1 MVGTLAPLRIDY
13 QRLKTHMTEP
23 RVNQDLTLAGVRGVD
38 HFLSFFVFDEAA
50 FTEFVR
56 DVPPTTDDRTVID
69 FTAPRFSGSG
79 FGLGQYTASVSTRDG
94 NSFGVGGERQAYY
107 LSRRRSVVPYS
118 RTSGTRHPKPSRS
131 ASPRARASRSGS
143 GRSRRRNGGRCAPTG
158 SRARDDL
165 TCGHR
170 PEIST
175 CARSESVVGA
185 PGLRSR

>member
-23 RVNQDLTLAGVRGVD
+23 RVNQDLTLAGVRRVD

-79 FGLGQYTASVSTRDG
+79 FGLGQYTASV
-94 NSFGVGGERQAYY
+94 GGGRW
-107 LSRRRSVVPYS
+107 S
-118 RTSGTRHPKPSRS
+118 RTS
-131 ASPRARASRSGS
+131 
-143 GRSRRRNGGRCAPTG
+143 
-158 SRARDDL
+158 
-165 TCGHR
+165 
-170 PEIST
+170 
-175 CARSESVVGA
+175 
-185 PGLRSR
+185 

>member
-1 MVGTLAPLRIDY
+1 
-13 QRLKTHMTEP
+13 
-23 RVNQDLTLAGVRGVD
+23 VRGVD

-107 LSRRRSVVPYS
+107 LSRRRSVVPYLVNLGDETPEAGEAH
-118 RTSGTRHPKPSRS
+118 RREHAPP
-131 ASPRARASRSGS
+131 ARAPAAHG
-143 GRSRRRNGGRCAPTG
+143 GGMAGDARRRAAAP
-158 SRARDDL
+158 
-165 TCGHR
+165 
-170 PEIST
+170 EMI
-175 CARSESVVGA
+175 
-185 PGLRSR
+185 

>member
-69 FTAPRFSGSG
+69 FTAPRFQRL
-79 FGLGQYTASVSTRDG
+79 GLRPRTVHGI
-94 NSFGVGGERQAYY
+94 RQHP
-107 LSRRRSVVPYS
+107 RREIGR
-118 RTSGTRHPKPSRS
+118 RKPSRS
-131 ASPRARASRSGS
+131 ASPTARASRSGS
-143 GRSRRRNGGRCAPTG
+143 ARSRRRNGGRCAPTAPIVD
-158 SRARDDL
+158 RRL
-165 TCGHR
+165 
-170 PEIST
+170 
-175 CARSESVVGA
+175 A
-185 PGLRSR
+185 PG